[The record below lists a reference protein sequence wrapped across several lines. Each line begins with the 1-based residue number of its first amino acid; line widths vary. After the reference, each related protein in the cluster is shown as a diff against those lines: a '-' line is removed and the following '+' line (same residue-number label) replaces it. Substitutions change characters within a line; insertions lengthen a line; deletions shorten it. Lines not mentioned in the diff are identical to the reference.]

1 MNTYFIDRYKPMILF
16 MGFAG
21 IVTWSLLLWTKS
33 YLAAQLIEV
42 CYAAYSASEVAY
54 YAYIYAKVSK
64 EHYSAVT
71 SHTRA
76 GLMIGRFASGVI
88 SQVLKHF
95 NIMDIHELNY
105 ITLSA
110 QIIATVFAAFLP
122 NVSQSIYFYRPNAMV
137 TSSSNTVGIGRPLAG
152 VNFEFAINPPE
163 TTNQRICRA
172 FQLMSAQIKCAYSNR
187 KVLLWSI
194 WYALGMC
201 GYLQIVSY
209 VQLLWIHIDNR
220 LEVRHNSI

>member
-1 MNTYFIDRYKPMILF
+1 

-21 IVTWSLLLWTKS
+21 IVTCSLLLWTKS
-33 YLAAQLIEV
+33 YFGAQLIEV
-42 CYAAYSASEVAY
+42 SYAAYSASEVAY

-88 SQVLKHF
+88 SQILMHF
-95 NIMDIHELNY
+95 NIMGIHELNY

-122 NVSQSIYFYRPNAMV
+122 KVSQSIYFYRPDVRV
-137 TSSSNTVGIGRPLAG
+137 TISNNISGNGLDYTGENCESSM
-152 VNFEFAINPPE
+152 NPDA
-163 TTNQRICRA
+163 TNQWIHRA
-172 FQLMSAQIKCAYSNR
+172 FQLMKAQIKCAYSSR
-187 KVLLWSI
+187 KVLLWSM

-201 GYLQIVSY
+201 GYLQILSY
-209 VQLLWIHIDNR
+209 VQLLWIHIDDR
-220 LEVRHNSI
+220 PEVRIFHINFH